1 MPVLK
6 PNTEFGHC
14 VPPETQYGITTYA
27 PGWENAIKF
36 REGDRAIMAR
46 VVHIY
51 PRFGPFGPVSKTFM
65 AICAEIKT
73 PEGHGALFFTSPISF
88 ATVRAHALHPHR
100 KQQVLAD
107 EDLGYRCVELG
118 GVRLYLVTYPMPK
131 TPGVIGAWQNPGI
144 GVSIR
149 LAEKLLADIDSLR
162 EVEFGGVVDSP
173 PPTEYLPEGEAHGKL
188 RERIRGLL
196 HRAAIDPDEVKVE
209 PGDVFLYPTGMAAI
223 FATHRTLL
231 EYRPGSV
238 VILGIAFHST
248 VHYLQDASPHG
259 YKHFGPVDAKGVGE
273 FESWLDTETASGRDV
288 SYVIA
293 EFPSNPLLASIDI
306 RRIRKLSQKHKFVLV
321 LDDTVGS
328 FSNIDVLPGSD
339 ILVSSLTKSF
349 SGYANVMG
357 GSIVLNPL
365 SPHYPALSL
374 LWSKT
379 HHNELFLGDAEV
391 LLSNSEDYLPRTA
404 ILNRNAAA
412 MAAHLHAEAEKNQ
425 NNPFS
430 SSSSSSSSPVVKVLY
445 PSVLPDYETYKSF
458 LRKPTPELPD
468 PGAGCLLSVDFDSVD
483 AARAFY
489 DRLAF
494 YPGPHLGAHRTLC
507 LAYNTLAL
515 GKDPSEAAFHRSYGI
530 LEETVRISAGLEDV
544 QDLLDTLDDAL
555 AVAKEAKT
563 KLDEVSRTVEA
574 AAGLGVAA

>member
-1 MPVLK
+1 MPVLN
-6 PNTEFGHC
+6 PNAEFGHC

-36 REGDRAIMAR
+36 REGDRATMAR

-51 PRFGPFGPVSKTFM
+51 PRFGPFGPVSKALM
-65 AICAEIKT
+65 AICAKIKT
-73 PEGHGALFFTSPISF
+73 PEGHGALFFTSPASF

-100 KQQVLAD
+100 KQLVLTD
-107 EDLGYRCVELG
+107 EDLGYRCVDVG
-118 GVRLYLVTYPMPK
+118 DVRLYLVTYPMPK

-149 LAEKLLADIDSLR
+149 LAEKLLEDIESLK
-162 EVEFGGVVDSP
+162 EVMFDGAGDSP
-173 PPTEYLPEGEAHGKL
+173 PPTEYLPESEAHGQL
-188 RERIRGLL
+188 REHIIGLL
-196 HRAAIDPDEVKVE
+196 HRATIKPDQVKVE
-209 PGDVFLYPTGMAAI
+209 TGDVFLYPTGMAAI
-223 FATHRTLL
+223 FAAHRTLL

-248 VHYLQDASPHG
+248 VHYLQDSSPQG
-259 YKHFGPVDAKGVGE
+259 CKHFGPVDTKGLE
-273 FESWLDTETASGRDV
+273 DFESWLDAETASGRDV

-293 EFPSNPLLASIDI
+293 EFPNNPLLASTDI
-306 RRIRKLSQKHKFVLV
+306 RRIRKLSQKHNFVLV

-328 FSNIDVLPGSD
+328 FSNIDILPQSD
-339 ILVSSLTKSF
+339 VLVSSLTKSF

-365 SPHYPALSL
+365 SPHYSALYP

-379 HHNELFLGDAEV
+379 HHNELFLADAEV
-391 LLSNSEDYLPRTA
+391 LLSNSQDYLPRTA

-412 MAAHLHAEAEKNQ
+412 MAAHLHAEASKN
-425 NNPFS
+425 PGS
-430 SSSSSSSSPVVKVLY
+430 GVVKVLY

-458 LRKPTPELPD
+458 LRKPTPELPE

-494 YPGPHLGAHRTLC
+494 YPGPHLGAHRTLS
-507 LAYNTLAL
+507 LAYNTLAF
-515 GKDPSEAAFHRSYGI
+515 GKDPEEAAFHRSYGI

-555 AVAKEAKT
+555 AAAREVKAKLAEGPT
-563 KLDEVSRTVEA
+563 TVEA
-574 AAGLGVAA
+574 AAGLGVSA